1 MDGASCSNVR
11 TRKSPRAQSMIARA
25 HLAALLLSL
34 PVLQLPAQGRSAY
47 ARVDSAVTAELAR
60 TRTPGAAVAL
70 VSGDRVVYARGF
82 GTRSADGA
90 DPVTPETRFNIASVT
105 KIFTATTLATLGQQ
119 RRIDLDAPIGARLAE
134 LPESLRTIT
143 AHQLL
148 SHTAGFVMAPV
159 SVDDNLPD
167 GALAQV
173 VSRVSPRARFTA
185 AGEIFSYSNLGYQL
199 AGRLIEIAGGRPYAD
214 QVQQTLITPL
224 GLRATTFGP
233 LPTQGDVAT
242 GTAEPNARPAGGS
255 GAETWPFAGLSSNVS
270 DLARFAIAF
279 VNGGT
284 IDGRQAIPREAIA
297 RVSAPAARFQ
307 SGEGDYGY
315 GVRVYR
321 HRGVDVV
328 EHGGVSPDGYR
339 SLLYMVPSRRV
350 AVIVLANRAGRRP
363 YAVADAALDALL
375 PGVLEPISPVPG
387 PVAMDSTEMA
397 RYVGRYA
404 NGIVVTVT
412 VDDGVLTLHQG
423 AVALPI
429 RKLADGRLVAGSEES
444 GGGWIAFVPGR
455 DGAVEYLHYNMR
467 AFRRL

>member
-1 MDGASCSNVR
+1 
-11 TRKSPRAQSMIARA
+11 MIARA
-25 HLAALLLSL
+25 HLAALLFVL
-34 PVLQLPAQGRSAY
+34 PALRLPAQAGSAY
-47 ARVDSAVTAELAR
+47 ARVDSVVAKELGR
-60 TRTPGAAVAL
+60 THTPGGAVAL

-90 DPVTPETRFNIASVT
+90 DPVTPGTRFNIASVT
-105 KIFTATTLATLGQQ
+105 KIFTASTLATLAQEG
-119 RRIDLDAPIGARLAE
+119 RIDLAAPIGARLGE

-148 SHTAGFVMAPV
+148 SHTAGLVMAPV
-159 SVDDNLPD
+159 AVSGSVPD
-167 GALAQV
+167 SALAEV
-173 VSRVSPRARFTA
+173 VRQVSPRAMVAPR
-185 AGEIFSYSNLGYQL
+185 GEIFSYSNLGYQL
-199 AGRLIEIAGGRPYAD
+199 AGRMIELVGGRSYAA
-214 QVQQTLITPL
+214 QVRQVLFDPL
-224 GLRATTFGP
+224 ALRATSFSSGP
-233 LPTQGDVAT
+233 PPGDDVAIGST
-242 GTAEPNARPAGGS
+242 DPTARPAAAV
-255 GAETWPFAGLSSNVS
+255 GAESWPFAGIYSNVS

-279 VNGGT
+279 MNDGR
-284 IDGRQAIPREAIA
+284 IDGRQVLSREVIA
-297 RVSAPAARFQ
+297 RVSAPAARFH

-339 SLLYMVPSRRV
+339 SLLFMVPSRRV

-375 PGVLEPISPVPG
+375 PGVLEPIAPMPG

-404 NGIVVTVT
+404 SGIVVNVT
-412 VDDGVLTLHQG
+412 VDDGALTLHQG
-423 AVALPI
+423 PLALPI
-429 RKLADGRLVAGSEES
+429 RKLADGRFVAGSEETA
-444 GGGWIAFVPGR
+444 GGWVAFVSGP
-455 DGAVEYLHYNMR
+455 DGAVQYLHYSMR